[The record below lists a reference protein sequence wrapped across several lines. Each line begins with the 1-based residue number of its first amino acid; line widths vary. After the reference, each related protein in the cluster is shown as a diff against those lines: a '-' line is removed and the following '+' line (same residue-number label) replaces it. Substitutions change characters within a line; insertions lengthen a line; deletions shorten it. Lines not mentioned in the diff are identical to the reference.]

1 MAEILSFDTGV
12 KEFIINGVPVRF
24 NPSDPNLYSRFS
36 DLQSEVERIESD
48 FSEKRSQCSDTA
60 DLLTLTTQYD
70 KQVKS
75 MLSEVFGGADMDA
88 VFGGASVISPTDG
101 GNMAIK
107 NFFDCIT
114 PIIQE
119 GVKEYAKLEAVQA
132 LSEIQQ

>member
-24 NPSDPNLYSRFS
+24 NPADPNLYSRFS

-48 FSEKRSQCSDTA
+48 FSEKSSQCSDTA

-107 NFFDCIT
+107 NFFDCLT
-114 PIIQE
+114 PIIQG

>member
-24 NPSDPNLYSRFS
+24 NPADPNLYSRFS

-88 VFGGASVISPTDG
+88 VFGGTSVISPTDG

-107 NFFDCIT
+107 NFFDCLT